1 MSIEHKLIG
10 TGEQHIVANWHA
22 DTVEALD
29 NLSVTFDD
37 IGKQAWVQGV
47 GHYVLANSDPIT
59 WEAAGVGIA
68 SLAYNTTTK
77 VLTITKTDGTTA
89 ICTLD
94 GQNADQVAA
103 LIATHAGAVD
113 PHGDRA
119 YSVQRANHTGTQL
132 ASTISDFV
140 AVASASAPVQSV
152 YGRTGVVV
160 AANGDYTAEQVTGAQ
175 SIANLSTDVNLAGG
189 AGTYPNSV
197 AAKAYADTKQPAD
210 ATLTALAGLNATAGV
225 LVQTAADTFTKRT
238 LTGTAS
244 QVTVTNGDGAAG
256 NPTISLPASG
266 VTATTYGSATQV
278 PVFAVNA
285 QGIVTSVTNTAI
297 AGANINITGNATLA
311 VNTAYTVSGGYL
323 HTLTMPASGT
333 LGDWIEIRPATYGAL
348 IYGVTFNNGA
358 AATLYYESTTG
369 VTTKTLY
376 VDSDGGGGYIRLLCG
391 GGTTW
396 YITHSGHMGTHATS
410 TSNGQGFKWIPQWNT
425 GATRYMAVDATAV
438 TAARTMLF
446 KDANVDF
453 NFIGRTDGQTYTGT
467 HEFASTF
474 LRVVKGG
481 NSSTYATIDV
491 AAVTAARTI
500 TMPNA
505 NVDLGKLTNS
515 TVAPSNITVTASPF
529 TYQNTTAFNGDVII
543 SGGTVSNIEFTRDN
557 TTFYTTGLLMG
568 VLRLSP
574 SDRVRVTYTVAP
586 TMTYV
591 PR

>member
-1 MSIEHKLIG
+1 MSTTLFEDFVNAELPLRIGTVEVTPPSAGELPAYKGVGLLTEHK
-10 TGEQHIVANWHA
+10 T
-22 DTVEALD
+22 
-29 NLSVTFDD
+29 
-37 IGKQAWVQGV
+37 
-47 GHYVLANSDPIT
+47 LAQLNIS
-59 WEAAGVGIA
+59 
-68 SLAYNTTTK
+68 S
-77 VLTITKTDGTTA
+77 
-89 ICTLD
+89 
-94 GQNADQVAA
+94 
-103 LIATHAGAVD
+103 
-113 PHGDRA
+113 
-119 YSVQRANHTGTQL
+119 TQ
-132 ASTISDFV
+132 
-140 AVASASAPVQSV
+140 
-152 YGRTGVVV
+152 
-160 AANGDYTAEQVTGAQ
+160 
-175 SIANLSTDVNLAGG
+175 NLSTDGTFASPSGT
-189 AGTYPNSV
+189 TYPSTLAVKTLVDARTAGLLELCSASYDASSNLYPSTGGSGVAGAIMKGDVFFIGTGGVLGGVIVNTGDGVVALVDSPAQTASNWDVFESNLGYTPENIANKSVDGTLSANSDTLYPSQ
-197 AAKAYADTKQPAD
+197 KAVKTYADTKQSSD
-210 ATLTALAGLNATAGV
+210 ATLTALAAYNTNGV
-225 LVQTAADTFTKRT
+225 MVQTAADTFTGRT
-238 LTGTAS
+238 ITAGTGIS
-244 QVTVTNGDGAAG
+244 VSNGDGVAG

-266 VTATTYGSATQV
+266 VTAATYGSASQV

-285 QGIVTSVTNTAI
+285 QGIITSVTNTVI
-297 AGANINITGNATLA
+297 AGANNNITGNATLA
-311 VNTAYTVSGGYL
+311 VNNAYTVSGVSL
-323 HTLTMPASGT
+323 HTLTMPASGA

-348 IYGVTFNNGA
+348 IYGVTLSNGA
-358 AATLYYESTTG
+358 AATLYYESPTG

-391 GGTTW
+391 GGTVW

-410 TSNGQGFKWIPQWNT
+410 TSNGQGFKWIPQWNF

-438 TAARTMLF
+438 TVARTMLF
-446 KDANVDF
+446 KDADVDF
-453 NFIGRTDGQTYTGT
+453 NYIGRTDGQTYTGT

-474 LRVVKGG
+474 LRVVKGN

-557 TTFYTTGLLMG
+557 TTFYDTGLLMG

>member
-1 MSIEHKLIG
+1 MTTPFENFVN
-10 TGEQHIVANWHA
+10 T
-22 DTVEALD
+22 ALGKS
-29 NLSVTFDD
+29 LSSDVTLPTADD
-37 IGKQAWVQGV
+37 IPVF
-47 GHYVLANSDPIT
+47 T
-59 WEAAGVGIA
+59 GI
-68 SLAYNTTTK
+68 
-77 VLTITKTDGTTA
+77 
-89 ICTLD
+89 
-94 GQNADQVAA
+94 
-103 LIATHAGAVD
+103 
-113 PHGDRA
+113 
-119 YSVQRANHTGTQL
+119 
-132 ASTISDFV
+132 
-140 AVASASAPVQSV
+140 
-152 YGRTGVVV
+152 GR
-160 AANGDYTAEQVTGAQ
+160 QVTGKTTAELGLALTADLGTAAAADVGDFDPAG
-175 SIANLSTDVNLAGG
+175 SAATALSSANT
-189 AGTYPNSV
+189 
-197 AAKAYADTKQPAD
+197 YADTKQSSD
-210 ATLTALAGLNATAGV
+210 ATLTALAAYNTNGV
-225 LVQTAADTFTKRT
+225 MVQTAADTFIGRT
-238 LTGTAS
+238 ITAGTGIS
-244 QVTVTNGDGAAG
+244 VSNGDGAAG

-266 VTATTYGSATQV
+266 VTAATYGSAAQV

-285 QGIVTSVTNTAI
+285 QGIITSVTNTAI
-297 AGANINITGNATLA
+297 AGANNNITGNATLV
-311 VNTAYTVSGGYL
+311 VNTAYTVSGVGL
-323 HTLTMPASGT
+323 HTLTMPASGA

-348 IYGVTFNNGA
+348 IYGVTFDNGA

-369 VTTKTLY
+369 ATTKTLY

-391 GGTTW
+391 GGTVW

-410 TSNGQGFKWIPQWNT
+410 TSNGQGFKWIPQWNF

-438 TAARTMLF
+438 TVARTMLF
-446 KDANVDF
+446 KDADVDF
-453 NFIGRTDGQTYTGT
+453 NYIGRTDGQTYTGT

-557 TTFYTTGLLMG
+557 TTFYDTGLLMG

>member
-1 MSIEHKLIG
+1 MTTPFENFVNTALGKSLS
-10 TGEQHIVANWHA
+10 A
-22 DTVEALD
+22 D
-29 NLSVTFDD
+29 VTLPTADD
-37 IGKQAWVQGV
+37 IPVF
-47 GHYVLANSDPIT
+47 T
-59 WEAAGVGIA
+59 GI
-68 SLAYNTTTK
+68 
-77 VLTITKTDGTTA
+77 
-89 ICTLD
+89 
-94 GQNADQVAA
+94 
-103 LIATHAGAVD
+103 
-113 PHGDRA
+113 
-119 YSVQRANHTGTQL
+119 
-132 ASTISDFV
+132 
-140 AVASASAPVQSV
+140 
-152 YGRTGVVV
+152 GR
-160 AANGDYTAEQVTGAQ
+160 QVTGKTTAELGLALTADLGTAA
-175 SIANLSTDVNLAGG
+175 SADVGDFDPAGSAATALSSANT
-189 AGTYPNSV
+189 
-197 AAKAYADTKQPAD
+197 YADNNKQAKD
-210 ATLTALAGLNATAGV
+210 ATLTALAALDATAGI
-225 LVQTAADTFTKRT
+225 LVETASDTFTKRTLTGNADITVTNGTGVAGNPTLSLSATTVTAGSYGSASSVATQTVDAQGRTTAASSVAIAIAESQVTGLVTDLAAKQPLDATLTALAALDATAGILVETAADTFTKRT

-266 VTATTYGSATQV
+266 VTATTYGSANQI

-285 QGIVTSVTNTAI
+285 QGIITSVTNTDI
-297 AGANINITGNATLA
+297 AGANNNITGNATLA
-311 VNTAYTVSGGYL
+311 VNKAYTVSGVSL
-323 HTLTMPASGT
+323 HTLTMPASGA

-348 IYGVTFNNGA
+348 IYGVTFSNGA
-358 AATLYYESTTG
+358 AATLYYESATG
-369 VTTKTLY
+369 ATTKTLY

-391 GGTTW
+391 GGTVW
-396 YITHSGHMGTHATS
+396 YITHSGHMGTNATS
-410 TSNGQGFKWIPQWNT
+410 TSNGQGFKWIPQWNF

-438 TAARTMLF
+438 TVARTMLF
-446 KDANVDF
+446 KDADVDF
-453 NFIGRTDGQTYTGT
+453 NFIGRTDGQDYTGT
-467 HEFASTF
+467 HEFESTF

-481 NSSTYATIDV
+481 NSSMYATIDV